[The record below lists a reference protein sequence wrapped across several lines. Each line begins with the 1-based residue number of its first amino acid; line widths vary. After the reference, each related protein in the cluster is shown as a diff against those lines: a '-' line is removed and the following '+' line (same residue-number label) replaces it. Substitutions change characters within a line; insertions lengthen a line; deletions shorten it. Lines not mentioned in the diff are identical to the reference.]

1 MRRMFVAVTE
11 TFLLFA
17 VGVIAA
23 YIRFTNEAAD
33 EIILNRGWIKL
44 LFASVVIQVA
54 FYLFD
59 LYDLPAM
66 RSYRQVLT
74 NLAKALGVATA
85 LLMMLFYAL
94 PMLTLGRGVFL
105 VNLGLAFA
113 LLSLWRLLVL
123 WSSVHPH
130 LGLRERVLIL
140 GSGQQAVEIARATL
154 ERSNAGFHIVGF
166 ADDKPEL
173 VGKSLINPCVLGL
186 TEDLYN
192 LVDQHEIDRIV
203 VAVEDRRGNL
213 PTGELLNLSLS
224 GRVAVEDCAG
234 YYERLTGKIS
244 TEMLRPSWL
253 IFSRGRRY
261 TDLTRHLRRLLNL
274 VLAAVGFMVS
284 LPVMALV
291 ALAVKLDSRGPIFYV
306 QERVGKN
313 GRLFKIIK
321 FRSMR
326 SDAEESSGPVWAKA
340 SDPRATRIGKII
352 RKLRLDEL
360 PQFINVLRGDMN
372 FVGPRPERTV
382 FVNRLNA
389 IIPYYSQRHLI
400 KPGLTGWAQIK
411 YAYGSSVEDAIEK
424 LRYDLFYIKNQ
435 SFILDAIIIFETI
448 KTVLF
453 GRGGR

>member
-1 MRRMFVAVTE
+1 MRRLFVAGTE
-11 TFLLFA
+11 TFLLFS
-17 VGVIAA
+17 VGVVAVF
-23 YIRFTNEAAD
+23 IRFTSEAAN
-33 EIILNRGWIKL
+33 EIVNNNGWLKL
-44 LFASVVIQVA
+44 LLASVVIQVA

-66 RSYRQVLT
+66 RSYRQVVT
-74 NLAKALGVATA
+74 NLAKALGVATVM
-85 LLMMLFYAL
+85 LMILFYAL

-113 LLSLWRLLVL
+113 VLSLWRLLVS

-140 GSGQQAVEIARATL
+140 GSGKQAIEIARATL
-154 ERSNAGFHIVGF
+154 ERSNAGFHIIGF

-173 VGKSLINPCVLGL
+173 VGKSLINPSVLGL
-186 TEDLYN
+186 TDDLYN
-192 LVDQHEIDRIV
+192 LVELHEIHRIV
-203 VAVEDRRGNL
+203 VAVEDRRGKL

-244 TEMLRPSWL
+244 TEILRPSWL
-253 IFSRGRRY
+253 IFSRGHRY
-261 TDLTRHLRRLLNL
+261 TDLAHHIRRLLN
-274 VLAAVGFMVS
+274 VALAAVGFTVS
-284 LPVMALV
+284 LPIMVLV
-291 ALAVKLDSRGPIFYV
+291 AFVVKLDSRGPIFYV

-326 SDAEESSGPVWAKA
+326 SDAEEESGPVWAET
-340 SDPRATRIGKII
+340 SDPRVTRIGKII

-360 PQFINVLRGDMN
+360 PQFVNVLRGDMN

-382 FVNRLNA
+382 FVDQLNA

-400 KPGLTGWAQIK
+400 ASDRMGADQV
-411 YAYGSSVEDAIEK
+411 SVRFFRGDAIESFATSL
-424 LRYDLFYIKNQ
+424 LRRNQ
-435 SFILDAIIIFETI
+435 SFLLDAIIMFETI

-453 GRGGR
+453 SRGSR